1 MMVIKNRRKLCII
14 WLVMGM
20 VACTKKEY
28 MAPVVGEPFPYT
40 EEVPST
46 TLTDALQ
53 ASGNSLFYAAWQ
65 RSHLPARL
73 ANQEKYTVLAPGD
86 AAMKEAG
93 WSAASIAST
102 PVETLDTVL
111 MAHVF
116 YGRITKEAL
125 VLRNESYRAVSL
137 LEYPGLDYG
146 YHSLLDGEGFDT
158 YRFQAMIALSGDH
171 LLVNGLAFMYDA
183 PILTADGYI
192 WPVDGIVK
200 APKMTAW
207 EFLKHDSKFS
217 LYVGITEYTDSLYD
231 AIFTQANGY
240 HPEQGQMYAQ
250 FQERVGYG
258 LWPWKAYGHTK
269 PVVSNLS
276 TFFIPTNEAF
286 HQAGFQSLHDL
297 ISFNERRGLPTVE
310 WFIPMS
316 NNGFYRVIGEFATD
330 SLLDYHH
337 QWGLRHGGY
346 GSLNPYRVRYDYLNW
361 NSTTYGLY
369 YDGTYLGSGPLP
381 VLYRN
386 DLRQELFDVR
396 PVYNIQSYSD
406 NQSTVIF
413 GLTNTAVHYIPFLV
427 AEGGAEPIRLSPKG
441 ATGGTATIVAKDIT
455 TLTGVVHVVD
465 HLLVPSGF
473 KLD

>member
-1 MMVIKNRRKLCII
+1 MPYMVL
-14 WLVMGM
+14 LVSAIM
-20 VACTKKEY
+20 ACTKKEY
-28 MAPVVGEPFPYT
+28 MPPVVGDALPYT
-40 EEVPST
+40 EEVPNT
-46 TLTDALQ
+46 TLTEALE

-73 ANQEKYTVLAPGD
+73 STQEKYTVLAPGD

-93 WSAASIAST
+93 WSAESIASAT
-102 PVETLDTVL
+102 AETLDTVL

-116 YGRITKEAL
+116 YGRITKEVLA
-125 VLRNESYRAVSL
+125 LRNESYQAVGL

-171 LLVNGLAFMYDA
+171 LLINGLEFTHGA
-183 PILTADGYI
+183 PVLTADGYI
-192 WPVDGIVK
+192 WPLDGIVK

-207 EFLKHDSKFS
+207 EFLKHDSRFS

-258 LWPWKAYGHTK
+258 LWPWNAYGHNK
-269 PVVSNLS
+269 PVVSNLN
-276 TFFIPTNEAF
+276 TFFIPTDDAF
-286 HQAGFQSLHDL
+286 YQAGFQSLQDL
-297 ISFNERRGLPTVE
+297 ISFNERRGLPKVE
-310 WFIPMS
+310 WFVPMS

-337 QWGLRHGGY
+337 QWGLRYGGY
-346 GSLNPYRVRYDYLNW
+346 GSLNPYLIRYDYLNW

-369 YDGTYLGSGPLP
+369 YDGAYLVSGPLP
-381 VLYRN
+381 VLYSN

-396 PVYNIQSYSD
+396 AVYNIQSYS
-406 NQSTVIF
+406 NIQSNTVIF
-413 GLTNTAVHYIPFLV
+413 GLTNTAVHYIPFQV
-427 AEGGAEPIRLSPKG
+427 AGGGAEPIRLSPKG
-441 ATGGTATIVAKDIT
+441 AAGGTATIVDKDIT

-465 HLLVPSGF
+465 HLLLPPGF
-473 KLD
+473 IMD